1 MLVTDGI
8 TYVMSDEEIAKIVGQ
23 CDDPNAAAS
32 RLVDQ
37 ALLHASRDN
46 CTALVLPLGAWNK
59 VCRSRF
65 LNLQLMKITKIG
77 PAAPAII
84 CYNHLQSKTNGNDG
98 NDTMMHL
105 GRNLALSSRFG

>member
-65 LNLQLMKITKIG
+65 LHLQLMKISKG
-77 PAAPAII
+77 PS
-84 CYNHLQSKTNGNDG
+84 CSSNNMLQ
-98 NDTMMHL
+98 
-105 GRNLALSSRFG
+105 

>member
-1 MLVTDGI
+1 MTLKTYFEKFKQDAALVLVTDGI

-23 CDDPNAAAS
+23 CDDSNAAAS

-59 VCRSRF
+59 VKR
-65 LNLQLMKITKIG
+65 L
-77 PAAPAII
+77 
-84 CYNHLQSKTNGNDG
+84 DV
-98 NDTMMHL
+98 
-105 GRNLALSSRFG
+105 

>member
-8 TYVMSDEEIAKIVGQ
+8 TYVMSDEEMAKIVGQ

-59 VCRSRF
+59 VGLR
-65 LNLQLMKITKIG
+65 
-77 PAAPAII
+77 
-84 CYNHLQSKTNGNDG
+84 
-98 NDTMMHL
+98 
-105 GRNLALSSRFG
+105 

>member
-1 MLVTDGI
+1 MNMKLYIYAQDAALVLVTDGI
-8 TYVMSDEEIAKIVGQ
+8 TYVMSDEEIAKVVQQ

-59 VCRSRF
+59 V
-65 LNLQLMKITKIG
+65 N
-77 PAAPAII
+77 
-84 CYNHLQSKTNGNDG
+84 
-98 NDTMMHL
+98 
-105 GRNLALSSRFG
+105 

>member
-23 CDDPNAAAS
+23 CDDSNAAAS

-59 VCRSRF
+59 V
-65 LNLQLMKITKIG
+65 NK
-77 PAAPAII
+77 
-84 CYNHLQSKTNGNDG
+84 SKVWYF
-98 NDTMMHL
+98 
-105 GRNLALSSRFG
+105 SIF

>member
-1 MLVTDGI
+1 LKHHKDAALVLVTDGI

-59 VCRSRF
+59 
-65 LNLQLMKITKIG
+65 
-77 PAAPAII
+77 
-84 CYNHLQSKTNGNDG
+84 SKTNGNDG

>member
-8 TYVMSDEEIAKIVGQ
+8 TYVMSDEEIANIVGQ

-59 VCRSRF
+59 VREI
-65 LNLQLMKITKIG
+65 NLDVKSF
-77 PAAPAII
+77 
-84 CYNHLQSKTNGNDG
+84 LQS
-98 NDTMMHL
+98 
-105 GRNLALSSRFG
+105 

>member
-59 VCRSRF
+59 VRKSTIF
-65 LNLQLMKITKIG
+65 VFIFNENIIWLITSYTTSVFLQLFTE
-77 PAAPAII
+77 
-84 CYNHLQSKTNGNDG
+84 
-98 NDTMMHL
+98 
-105 GRNLALSSRFG
+105 

>member
-1 MLVTDGI
+1 
-8 TYVMSDEEIAKIVGQ
+8 MSDEEIAKIVGQ

-59 VCRSRF
+59 VSRSRF
-65 LNLQLMKITKIG
+65 FNFTINKNEENWLIT
-77 PAAPAII
+77 
-84 CYNHLQSKTNGNDG
+84 YFTTSVFLHLFTE
-98 NDTMMHL
+98 
-105 GRNLALSSRFG
+105 

>member
-1 MLVTDGI
+1 
-8 TYVMSDEEIAKIVGQ
+8 MSDEEIAKIVGQ

-59 VCRSRF
+59 VSRSRF
-65 LNLQLMKITKIG
+65 LSLQLTNMNKIPWLIT
-77 PAAPAII
+77 
-84 CYNHLQSKTNGNDG
+84 YFTTSVFLHLFTE
-98 NDTMMHL
+98 
-105 GRNLALSSRFG
+105 

>member
-8 TYVMSDEEIAKIVGQ
+8 TYVMSDEEIANIVGQ

-59 VCRSRF
+59 VKRDEFRF
-65 LNLQLMKITKIG
+65 RIFPYKDLM
-77 PAAPAII
+77 
-84 CYNHLQSKTNGNDG
+84 L
-98 NDTMMHL
+98 M
-105 GRNLALSSRFG
+105 FV

>member
-1 MLVTDGI
+1 VLVTDGI
-8 TYVMSDEEIAKIVGQ
+8 TYVMSDEEIANIVGQ

-59 VCRSRF
+59 
-65 LNLQLMKITKIG
+65 
-77 PAAPAII
+77 
-84 CYNHLQSKTNGNDG
+84 SKKNGNDG
-98 NDTMMHL
+98 KDTMMHL

>member
-1 MLVTDGI
+1 MVLVTDGI
-8 TYVMSDEEIAKIVGQ
+8 TYVMSDEEIAKVVEQ

-59 VCRSRF
+59 VPMSILETF
-65 LNLQLMKITKIG
+65 YSILFNITK
-77 PAAPAII
+77 
-84 CYNHLQSKTNGNDG
+84 HLV
-98 NDTMMHL
+98 
-105 GRNLALSSRFG
+105 